1 VPDDPR
7 IDTLLD
13 RYQDVIDSG
22 RSVNLDE
29 FCSEC
34 PELRGDFEKRVARLR
49 KVGRLLNDPPLP
61 ATAHVEIQPEISLS
75 DDKTWVSQGTGYVP
89 PVEIPAPPGYQV
101 LAPLGEGGMGVVY
114 KARQVG
120 LDRLV
125 ALKMILAGT
134 RARAVDLD
142 RFRNE
147 AQAIAALRHP
157 NIVQVFEIGEFREQ
171 PFFSIEFC
179 AGGTLAKAVNG
190 EPQSP
195 VAAAGIAEVLARAM
209 HYAHSRGIVHR
220 DLKPGNVLLSAE
232 PAPPS
237 HAPSTIQADAA
248 SVAVAQAALRPPYA
262 ALKIT
267 DFGLAKRVDD
277 DSGRTQ
283 DGSVMGTPAYMAPEQ
298 AFGATKDISSA
309 TDIHALGAI
318 LYELLTGRP
327 PFKGSTVHDTL
338 ELVRH
343 RDPVPVRTLQ
353 PQVPGDLETICLKCL
368 QKDPKK
374 RYASALALADDLR
387 RFLDQRPIQARPVG
401 QITQAWRWIKREP
414 RTAAL
419 VAAMVIL
426 CVAIP
431 SMLVAY
437 SVRLGSAEELVEQ
450 HRLGMLAAQRAR
462 NAANEA
468 GETSRYHAA
477 VSEAARLRTERQ
489 PGWTWQ
495 SKAQVETAAGTI
507 TPVREL
513 GALRSELAAAVAAI
527 DLRPIGVVAREQYPG
542 AVAFA
547 PDGRIAV
554 VPQFIWPVLEYRH
567 VRLVDPQTK
576 TEQRLPFR
584 IKVTNALA
592 NLLGVPDMVT
602 ALAFSPDNRWLF
614 LGLRHG
620 GVLRWRVDASRE
632 PEPVEW
638 RVHDSTVAGFAFSP
652 DSQWVF
658 TGGKDGHIK
667 RWRVD
672 GDPKDAQTWPEKG
685 APSPIAGL
693 AFWTGPRTGV
703 LVLGADKVRL
713 LDASTLGELGP
724 GEVNGINWVAPG
736 LPGSTGRLAVYPANN
751 TIAISRGGAVEIA
764 HWERGILKTVATLG
778 DPSQPDLA
786 AHCGPIETMAFHP
799 SGILLAT
806 VCPSEGMAKIWH
818 LGRGELAV
826 ALPAAG
832 SRSVAFSADGSTFA
846 VGGDHFTTLYEIGGL
861 TEHTFL
867 GYRGF
872 KIQAMGLTHDDRVA
886 TIAGRPDDGS
896 AVASVWD
903 QSGKL
908 VETVVH
914 RASGS
919 VVTRQYRVA
928 TNRASGW
935 TAYHAGDDAVTW
947 CRTGSPPFIL
957 GVGVKSRSHFDLSI
971 APDGK
976 CWMIDSGDRLTVRA
990 AASSEKPR
998 PILASMPW
1006 TGRNELECVRAGGS
1020 YVLVGCENGYLR
1032 VISDGK
1038 LSHSLPCFT
1047 ETEDSIVR
1055 ESANI
1060 VHAAAVTDD
1069 GTLAVAG
1076 TEDGRLWLFRL
1087 PGEQLVKWAGH
1098 RDRVTAVAF
1107 DRTGEWLATGGR
1119 DRVVRVWRRNAEQ
1132 FLPYLELRVPDG
1144 QPIRQVMF
1152 SPTGDRLLVLREN
1165 ETAVR
1170 VWHLDKL
1177 RTRFKNLR
1185 LDP

>member
-1 VPDDPR
+1 VPDDAR
-7 IDTLLD
+7 LDALLE
-13 RYQDVIDSG
+13 RYQDGVAEG
-22 RSVNLDE
+22 QSVNLDDL
-29 FCSEC
+29 CREC

-61 ATAHVEIQPEISLS
+61 ATAHVEVDPEISLS
-75 DDKTWVSQGTGYVP
+75 DDKTWVSQGTGYAP

-134 RARAVDLD
+134 RARAVDLA

-157 NIVQVFEIGEFREQ
+157 NIVQVFEIGEFRDQ

-195 VAAAGIAEVLARAM
+195 AAAAGMTEVLARAV
-209 HYAHSRGIVHR
+209 HYAHSRGIFHR
-220 DLKPGNVLLSAE
+220 DLKPGNVLLTAE
-232 PAPPS
+232 PAAPS
-237 HAPSTIQADAA
+237 HAPSTIQADPA

-353 PQVPGDLETICLKCL
+353 PQVPPDLETICLRCL

-374 RYASALALADDLR
+374 RYPSALALADDLR
-387 RFLDQRPIQARPVG
+387 RFLDHRPIQARPVG
-401 QITQAWRWIKREP
+401 QITRAWRWMKREP

-419 VAAMVIL
+419 VAAMVLL
-426 CVAIP
+426 CIAIP
-431 SMLVAY
+431 SLLVAY
-437 SVRLGSAEELVEQ
+437 SMRLTSAEQLVEH
-450 HRLGMLAAQRAR
+450 HRLGMEAAQKAR
-462 NAANEA
+462 SAANEA
-468 GETSRYHAA
+468 GETSRYLAA
-477 VSEAARLRTERQ
+477 VSEAKHLRTERQ

-495 SKAQVETAAGTI
+495 ARGHVQTAAGAATSVRD
-507 TPVREL
+507 PVV
-513 GALRSELAAAVAAI
+513 LRSELAAAVAAI
-527 DLRPIGVVAREQYPG
+527 DLRPISVIARDQYPG
-542 AVAFA
+542 AIAFA
-547 PDGRIAV
+547 PDGRVAV
-554 VPQFIWPVLEYRH
+554 APQFVWPIVEYRH
-567 VRLVDPQTK
+567 IRLVDPRTK
-576 TEQRLPFR
+576 IEQRLPFCVN
-584 IKVTNALA
+584 VTNPLA
-592 NLLGVPDMVT
+592 ILLGVPDMVT
-602 ALAFSPDNRWLF
+602 ALAFSPDSRWLF
-614 LGLRHG
+614 LGMRNG
-620 GVLRWRVDASRE
+620 GVLRWRVDTAGESD
-632 PEPVEW
+632 PVEW
-638 RVHDSTVAGFAFSP
+638 RAHDATVSGFAFSH

-658 TGGKDGHIK
+658 TGGKDGFVK
-667 RWRVD
+667 RWSVVGEHPKPDRV
-672 GDPKDAQTWPEKG
+672 WPEKRKS
-685 APSPIAGL
+685 AVIAGL
-693 AFWTGPRTGV
+693 TFWTGSRSGV
-703 LVLGADKVRL
+703 LVLGADKLRL
-713 LDASTLGELGP
+713 LDATTLDELGP
-724 GEVNGINWVAPG
+724 GQVNGDQWVAPG
-736 LPGSTGRLAVYPANN
+736 LKGSTGRLAVFPPNN
-751 TIAISRGGAVEIA
+751 TIAISRGGVVEIA
-764 HWERGILKTVATLG
+764 QWERGILQTVATLG
-778 DPSQPDLA
+778 DPSQRDGA
-786 AHCGPIETMAFHP
+786 AHAGPIETMAFHP
-799 SGILLAT
+799 SGMLLAT
-806 VCPSEGMAKIWH
+806 VCSNEGMAKIWH

-832 SRSVAFSADGSTFA
+832 SRAIAFSDDGSTFA
-846 VGGDHFTTLYEIGGL
+846 VAGDQFTTLYELGGL

-872 KIQAMGLTHDDRVA
+872 KVQAMGLTHDSHVA
-886 TIAGRPDDGS
+886 TIAGRPDEGS
-896 AVASVWD
+896 AIVSVWD
-903 QSGKL
+903 GSGKL
-908 VETVVH
+908 VDTVVH
-914 RASGS
+914 RPSGP
-919 VVTRQYRVA
+919 VVTRQYRLA
-928 TNRASGW
+928 ANAASGW
-935 TAYHAGDDAVTW
+935 TAYHIGDDAVIW
-947 CRTGSPPFIL
+947 CRTALPPSTL
-957 GVGVKSRSHFDLSI
+957 GTGVKSRSHFDFSI

-976 CWMIDSGDRLTVRA
+976 CWTIDSGDRLSVRPA
-990 AASSEKPR
+990 ATSEKPR
-998 PILASMPW
+998 SVLAGAPW
-1006 TGRNELECVRAGGS
+1006 TGRNDLECVRAGGP

-1032 VISDGK
+1032 VIADDK
-1038 LSHSLPCFT
+1038 LSHSFACFT
-1047 ETEDSIVR
+1047 ETADSFGR
-1055 ESANI
+1055 DSANI
-1060 VHAAAVTDD
+1060 VHAVAVTDD
-1069 GTLAVAG
+1069 NRLAVAG

-1087 PGEQLVKWAGH
+1087 PGERLVNWVGH

-1107 DRTGEWLATGGR
+1107 DRTGEWLVSGSR
-1119 DRVVRVWRRNAEQ
+1119 DRVVHVWQRIGQQ
-1132 FLPYLELRVPDG
+1132 FQPYMELRVPDG
-1144 QPIRQVMF
+1144 LPIRQVTF

-1177 RTRFKNLR
+1177 RARFKALR
-1185 LDP
+1185 LE